1 MSERSVGLRVGF
13 SSPLNRKRSISVIST
28 NYPLCIAEA
37 ARLQFGQAVRRDNKP
52 DLSAPAYY
60 IEPERKIVCG
70 ARACT
75 AKPPAIFRNTEQ
87 RKSGDEEYLKGKP

>member
-13 SSPLNRKRSISVIST
+13 SSPLNRNGPLCGPFLLSAQII
-28 NYPLCIAEA
+28 PLCIAEA

-75 AKPPAIFRNTEQ
+75 ASLLRSSAIRNRGSRAMQ
-87 RKSGDEEYLKGKP
+87 